1 MQKNRLKEKITQGKL
16 AIGAFVTLADPAV
29 VEMIGLAGYDVAYI
43 DMEHTAFD
51 MRLVQDMV
59 RACDVVGICSLVR
72 VPENNPKT
80 ILRVLEM
87 GAQAVQVPHI
97 AGREDALAAVNAV
110 RYGPVGERGVGG
122 PTRAARYGT
131 VPVAEHMRSSNAKI
145 VLSVMVEDLAAL
157 RQIEDI
163 AAVDGVDMIAIG
175 PNDLTQAL
183 GASGPA
189 DPKMKETVEG
199 IAASLKK
206 VGKARLAFPMN
217 AAAFPLDV
225 AGLRR
230 LGVAYATCNPTD
242 IDRLMMS
249 FRDQVKEVRAQM

>member
-110 RYGPVGERGVGG
+110 HYGPVGERGVGG

-131 VPVAEHMRSSNAKI
+131 VPVAEHMRSSNAEI

-189 DPKMKETVEG
+189 DPKMKQTVEG

-217 AAAFPLDV
+217 ATAFPLDV